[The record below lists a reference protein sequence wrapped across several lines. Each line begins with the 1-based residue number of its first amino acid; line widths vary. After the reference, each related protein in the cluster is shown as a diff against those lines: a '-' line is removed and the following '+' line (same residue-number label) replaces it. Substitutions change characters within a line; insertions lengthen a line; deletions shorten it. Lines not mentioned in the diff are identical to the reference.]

1 MDIIN
6 LRTKTMNANI
16 KVLFRIMAVWLL
28 FILNPSYAKPVAEW
42 TPKKLTIE
50 QTQGALSSYDVSV
63 KLTENTAAF
72 IVDLGPNLSKWVT
85 ASPASFEQASAG
97 EVINITLILNL
108 PPDASVK
115 NRNGTIK
122 LRSRKRE
129 NGQNVIAKP
138 LPVLLKINKQS
149 NAGKP
154 NHPGKAGK
162 ETLLGIDKDNNGVR
176 DDIQIYIA
184 ATYPDEEA
192 VRLALTEIA
201 KQYQIVLMQTDIPD
215 TALNNAIKMERNSEC
230 LWAIKGESAMDIG
243 SALHAEIFNTKTRS
257 IEYIKFSD
265 SLGGEFISSRP
276 FRNWKSSC
284 AFELDLLGD
293 MQ

>member
-1 MDIIN
+1 
-6 LRTKTMNANI
+6 MNANI

-50 QTQGALSSYDVSV
+50 QTQGGLSSYDVSV

-72 IVDLGPNLSKWVT
+72 IVDLGPNLSKWMT

-162 ETLLGIDKDNNGVR
+162 ETLLGIDQDNNGVR
-176 DDIQIYIA
+176 DDIQLYIA

-192 VRLALTEIA
+192 VRLALTEMA
-201 KQYQIVLMQTDIPD
+201 KQYQIILMQTDLPD
-215 TALNNAIKMERNSEC
+215 AALNNAVKTMRHGEC
-230 LWAIKGESAMDIG
+230 LDYLKGSIAADML
-243 SALHAEIFNTKTRS
+243 SALRSKMFNTKERS
-257 IEYIKFSD
+257 LEYIKYSD
-265 SLGGEFISSRP
+265 SLGGEFISIRP
-276 FRNWKSSC
+276 VKNWKNSC
-284 AFELDLLGD
+284 AFDLDLVGGV
-293 MQ
+293 Q